1 MKPFIKL
8 LFAFFILVQIASSK
22 LLIAQP
28 FIKEIK
34 AFQIADSILMPPK
47 KAILFAGS
55 SSFRLWKTIQADFPG
70 YTIINRGFGG
80 SSLPDVIRYTGEILF
95 PYYPKQVVIYCGE
108 NDFAANPKLSSDS
121 VVERFKTLF
130 KMIRK
135 RFTTT
140 HIAYVSMKPSP
151 SRWKMKDQMIAANDG
166 IKIYLKSQRRTNYI
180 DVWRPMIAENGEP
193 MKDLFLSDSLHMNA
207 KGYAIWQKA
216 IEPALKK

>member
-1 MKPFIKL
+1 MKPIIKL
-8 LFAFFILVQIASSK
+8 LVAFFILVQIGSSN

-34 AFQIADSILMPPK
+34 AFQTADSILMPPK

-55 SSFRLWKTIQADFPG
+55 SSFRLWKTVQADFPG

-80 SSLPDVIRYTGEILF
+80 SSLPDVIRYTEEILF

-140 HIAYVSMKPSP
+140 HIAFVSMKPSP

-166 IKIYLKSQRRTNYI
+166 IKVYLKSQRRTNYI
-180 DVWRPMIAENGEP
+180 DVWGPMLAENGEP

>member
-1 MKPFIKL
+1 MKNIFKGVIV
-8 LFAFFILVQIASSK
+8 F
-22 LLIAQP
+22 LLIQITRIEQGFAQP

-34 AFQIADSILMPPK
+34 AFQTADSILMPPK

-80 SSLPDVIRYTGEILF
+80 SSLPDVIRYTEEILF

-140 HIAYVSMKPSP
+140 HIAFVSMKPSP

-166 IKIYLKSQRRTNYI
+166 IKVYLKSQRRTSYI
-180 DVWRPMIAENGEP
+180 DVWGPMLAENGEP

-207 KGYAIWQKA
+207 KGYVIWQKA

>member
-1 MKPFIKL
+1 MKNIFKGVIV
-8 LFAFFILVQIASSK
+8 F
-22 LLIAQP
+22 LLIQITRIEQGFAQS

-34 AFQIADSILMPPK
+34 AFQTADSILMPPK

-55 SSFRLWKTIQADFPG
+55 SSFRLWKTVQADFPE

-80 SSLPDVIRYTGEILF
+80 SSLPDVIRYTEEILF
-95 PYYPKQVVIYCGE
+95 PYFPKQVVIYCGE
-108 NDFAANPKLSSDS
+108 NDFATDPKLPSDS

-140 HIAYVSMKPSP
+140 HIAFVSMKPSP
-151 SRWKMKDQMIAANDG
+151 SRWKMKDQMIAANDR
-166 IKIYLKSQRRTNYI
+166 IKEYLKSQRRTNYI
-180 DVWRPMIAENGEP
+180 DVWAPMLAENGEP

>member
-80 SSLPDVIRYTGEILF
+80 SALPDVIRYREEILF
-95 PYYPKQVVIYCGE
+95 PYHPKQVVIYCGE
-108 NDFAANPKLSSDS
+108 NDFAIDPKLPSDS

-130 KMIRK
+130 KMIRE
-135 RFTTT
+135 RFKKTNIT
-140 HIAYVSMKPSP
+140 YVSMKPSP
-151 SRWKMKDQMIAANDG
+151 SRWKMKDQMMAANEG
-166 IKIYLKSQRRTNYI
+166 IKTYLKSQRRTNYLDI
-180 DVWRPMIAENGEP
+180 WGPMLAENGEP
-193 MKDLFLSDSLHMNA
+193 MKDLFLSDNLHMNA
-207 KGYAIWQKA
+207 KGYAIWKEA
-216 IEPALKK
+216 ITHFLIK